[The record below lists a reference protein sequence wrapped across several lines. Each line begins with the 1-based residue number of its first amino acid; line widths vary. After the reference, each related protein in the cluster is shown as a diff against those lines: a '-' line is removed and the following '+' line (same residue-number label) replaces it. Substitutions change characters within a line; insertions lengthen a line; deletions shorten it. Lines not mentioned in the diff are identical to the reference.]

1 MANTTKG
8 WFGTLGAALLALPL
22 ILSATP
28 ADAGQKPADTNPVRT
43 QSFNCP
49 PGATRLCTPLDA
61 SFSVV
66 DFSEQACNGPS
77 LPTDPCQRN
86 DDDFSFQL
94 ALPFTFNLYGSSYNS
109 VFINNNGNLSFDA
122 GFCTYTAAGFPV
134 GGFPMVAP
142 FWADVDTRDAPSG
155 VVYYR
160 LEPTRLTVIWDH
172 VGYYSTHS
180 DKNNTFEVIISNGT
194 DPLLG
199 VGNNV
204 CFCYDDMQ
212 WTTGD
217 ASSGNG
223 GFGGVPATAGVNK
236 GDGTA
241 FALIGRFDHEGI
253 DYDGPGGSADGV
265 SYLDNKHFCFDT
277 SGTTTGD
284 NLPPVGQGFPPAG
297 TVVQMC
303 VGECDTL
310 ETSFVSPED
319 GQTTTTVVD
328 LQGLANVTL
337 TNTAGNPSVQHL
349 LFCPDASQLG
359 PHTVRYTA
367 TDDGTPPAQTVIEV
381 TIMVRDC
388 NVPVQKPTWSKVKSL
403 FR

>member
-1 MANTTKG
+1 MTTAKNRTSL
-8 WFGTLGAALLALPL
+8 WISAALAALAL
-22 ILSATP
+22 IASGVP
-28 ADAGQKPADTNPVRT
+28 ALAGQKPGETNPVRT
-43 QSFNCP
+43 QAFDCP
-49 PGATRLCTPLDA
+49 QGATRLCIPLDA

-66 DFSEQACNGPS
+66 DFSEQACSGPS
-77 LPTDPCQRN
+77 SAADPCQRN
-86 DDDFSFQL
+86 DDDFSFQIP
-94 ALPFTFNLYGSSYNS
+94 LPFSFNLYGNVYNS

-122 GFCTYTAAGFPV
+122 GYCTFTSTGFPV

-142 FWADVDTRDAPSG
+142 FWADVDTRDAASG

-172 VGYYSTHS
+172 VGYFSGHS

-199 VGNNV
+199 IGNNV

-217 ASSGNG
+217 ASNG
-223 GFGGVPATAGVNK
+223 VNGFGGTPATVGVNK
-236 GDGTA
+236 GDGAT

-253 DYDGPGGSADGV
+253 DYDGPGGNPDGV
-265 SYLDNKHFCFDT
+265 SYLDNQHFCFDT
-277 SGTTTGD
+277 SGTSGD

-297 TVVQMC
+297 TVIEVC
-303 VGECDTL
+303 VGVCDTL
-310 ETSFVSPED
+310 ETSFVSPEL

-328 LQGLANVTL
+328 LQGLANATVTS
-337 TNTAGNPSVQHL
+337 TPGNPSTQRL
-349 LFCPDASQLG
+349 IFCPTADQIGL
-359 PHTVRYTA
+359 HTVRYTA
-367 TDDGTPPAQTVIEV
+367 TDDGNPPAQTVIDV
-381 TIMVRDC
+381 TIAVRDC
-388 NVPVQKPTWSKVKSL
+388 LVPVEKQSWGNVKNL